1 MNKIIFYAFFFIVCC
16 SCSDTKDPVSELK
29 YECPCEK
36 NQLKGAEN
44 LIGRWKLEKSL
55 FLYPVAVVTDYS
67 LQNTI
72 YDFRANGILIITN
85 EGDPDSVERSYQLSE
100 DGTVLI
106 INQSRNSC
114 RFSDTHLEI
123 NNSYVDGPVQCLSKV
138 L

>member
-36 NQLKGAEN
+36 NQLTGAEN

-100 DGTVLI
+100 DGRVLPI
-106 INQSRNSC
+106 TQTKSSC
-114 RFSDTHLEI
+114 RFADTHLEI
-123 NNSYVDGPVQCLSKV
+123 NNSYVDGPV
-138 L
+138 

>member
-36 NQLKGAEN
+36 NQLTGAEN
-44 LIGRWKLEKSL
+44 LIGRWKLEKSM
-55 FLYPVAVVTDYS
+55 FFDTGAVVKE

-72 YDFRANGILIITN
+72 YDLRANGILIITN

-100 DGTVLI
+100 EGTVLT
-106 INQSRNSC
+106 INQSKSSC

-123 NNSYVDGPVQCLSKV
+123 NYSWIDGPVECFVKL
-138 L
+138 

>member
-1 MNKIIFYAFFFIVCC
+1 MNKIFFYAFFFIVCC

-36 NQLKGAEN
+36 NQLTGAEN
-44 LIGRWKLEKSL
+44 LIGRWKLEKSM
-55 FLYPVAVVTDYS
+55 FFDTGAVVKE

-100 DGTVLI
+100 DGRVLT
-106 INQSRNSC
+106 INQSKSSC

-123 NNSYVDGPVQCLSKV
+123 NNSYVDGPV
-138 L
+138 

>member
-1 MNKIIFYAFFFIVCC
+1 M
-16 SCSDTKDPVSELK
+16 E
-29 YECPCEK
+29 
-36 NQLKGAEN
+36 
-44 LIGRWKLEKSL
+44 IGRWKLEKSM
-55 FLYPVAVVTDYS
+55 FFDTGAVVKE

-100 DGTVLI
+100 EYQLSEDGRVLT
-106 INQSRNSC
+106 INQSKGWC

-123 NNSYVDGPVQCLSKV
+123 NYSYVDGPILCLSKV

>member
-36 NQLKGAEN
+36 NQLTGAEN
-44 LIGRWKLEKSL
+44 LIGRWKLEKSM
-55 FLYPVAVVTDYS
+55 FFDTGAVVKE

-72 YDFRANGILIITN
+72 YDFRANGILIIY
-85 EGDPDSVERSYQLSE
+85 EGDSDSVERSYQLSE
-100 DGTVLI
+100 DGRVLT
-106 INQSRNSC
+106 INQSKSSC

-123 NNSYVDGPVQCLSKV
+123 NNSYVDGPVECFVKL
-138 L
+138 

>member
-1 MNKIIFYAFFFIVCC
+1 MNKIFFYAFFFIVCC

-36 NQLKGAEN
+36 NQLTGAEN
-44 LIGRWKLEKSL
+44 LIGRWKLEKSM
-55 FLYPVAVVTDYS
+55 FFDTGAVVKE

-100 DGTVLI
+100 DGRVLT
-106 INQSRNSC
+106 INQSKSSC

-123 NNSYVDGPVQCLSKV
+123 NYSYVDGPVQCFVKL
-138 L
+138 

>member
-1 MNKIIFYAFFFIVCC
+1 MNRIIFYAFFFIVCC

-36 NQLKGAEN
+36 NQLTGAEN
-44 LIGRWKLEKSL
+44 LIGRWKLEKSM
-55 FLYPVAVVTDYS
+55 FFYTGAVVKE

-85 EGDPDSVERSYQLSE
+85 EGDSDSVERSYQLSE
-100 DGTVLI
+100 DGRVLT
-106 INQSRNSC
+106 INQSKSSC

-123 NNSYVDGPVQCLSKV
+123 NNSYVDGPV
-138 L
+138 

>member
-1 MNKIIFYAFFFIVCC
+1 MNRIIFYAFFFIVCC

-44 LIGRWKLEKSL
+44 LIGRWKLEKSM
-55 FLYPVAVVTDYS
+55 FFYTGAVVKE

-85 EGDPDSVERSYQLSE
+85 EGDSDSVERSYQLSE
-100 DGTVLI
+100 EGTVLT
-106 INQSRNSC
+106 INQSKGSC

-123 NNSYVDGPVQCLSKV
+123 NYSYVDGPVQCFVKL
-138 L
+138 

>member
-1 MNKIIFYAFFFIVCC
+1 MNRIIFYAFFFIVCC

-36 NQLKGAEN
+36 NQLTGAEN
-44 LIGRWKLEKSL
+44 LIGRWKLEKSM
-55 FLYPVAVVTDYS
+55 FFYTGAVVKE

-123 NNSYVDGPVQCLSKV
+123 NNSYVDGPV
-138 L
+138 